1 MALNLTSMGGMRYFY
16 AFPIDHGQNQRSA
29 AMAKTLP
36 QDTSGTP
43 VSFEDALRELEAI
56 VSSME
61 KGDLDLDPSLSAYQ
75 RGMELLKFCQDRLA
89 AAETKIRVFDQ
100 DALRETELPDAD

>member
-1 MALNLTSMGGMRYFY
+1 
-16 AFPIDHGQNQRSA
+16 
-29 AMAKTLP
+29 MAKTLP
-36 QDTSGTP
+36 QDTSGMP
-43 VSFEDALRELEAI
+43 ASFEDALRELEAI